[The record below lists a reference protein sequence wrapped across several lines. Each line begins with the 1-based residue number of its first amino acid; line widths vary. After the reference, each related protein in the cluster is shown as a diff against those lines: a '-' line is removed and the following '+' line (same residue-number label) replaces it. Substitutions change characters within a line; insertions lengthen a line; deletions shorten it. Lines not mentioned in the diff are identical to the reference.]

1 MFGIVGVP
9 VVEIGIAAQATG
21 IKYIG
26 CRNEQAA
33 SYAASAIGFL
43 SQRPAV
49 CLTVPGPGLLHVIP
63 GMVNANENCW

>member
-26 CRNEQAA
+26 CRNEQAV
-33 SYAASAIGFL
+33 SIDCKEL
-43 SQRPAV
+43 IV
-49 CLTVPGPGLLHVIP
+49 KHVSI
-63 GMVNANENCW
+63 CISSR